1 MLVASAL
8 LQPLWCLACLM
19 ALVAWVMS
27 AEAAWEALAPM
38 LNVPAG
44 GEAPFVLGVGAVLV
58 LSPWLCPFGPS
69 RLTSEQLLLSSSMS
83 ESGADQH

>member
-8 LQPLWCLACLM
+8 LQPLWCLACLV
-19 ALVAWVMS
+19 ALMAWVMS
-27 AEAAWEALAPM
+27 AEAAWEALASM

-58 LSPWLCPFGPS
+58 SSPWLCPVGSS
-69 RLTSEQLLLSSSMS
+69 RLTSEQLLSSSMS
-83 ESGADQH
+83 ETGVRKH